1 MLPGSGGS
9 SRARPA
15 ACARERDERTA
26 VPTPRW
32 FESARSCPAAAALP
46 TCPGPALHRTV
57 PQSVHGRT
65 RQERVSFMH
74 ALPRGTT
81 HPEPSSTHLKG
92 RVRERLLHGLE
103 VIAVCRET
111 RETQSQRQH
120 AWRHLTYVR
129 CRIRTVN
136 GAQRSVDEQPDR
148 CKDGQ
153 IADARVAFAAR
164 HLQGKKRRHVVR
176 NSSQVKSSKA
186 RQVKSGSSRSPRAN
200 HTTVPQRTAPHL
212 WSMGSI
218 KVVVEQ
224 QLNRKSPSPWRSL
237 SLPRSGRRYCDS
249 LAKSIAKSFPSLC
262 TYIQDMHV
270 QSTFTSTSAAALSRE
285 QNRPPLQTRAHD
297 IHHTP
302 PASPSSRSNL
312 CKHVIAVCSAL
323 ESSGCQK
330 SMKRI
335 SAGTSPSLYAE
346 CMNVVSKTTPVP
358 PGAAS

>member
-1 MLPGSGGS
+1 VLPGSGGS

-46 TCPGPALHRTV
+46 TCPGPVLHRTV

-164 HLQGKKRRHVVR
+164 HLQGKMRRHVVR
-176 NSSQVKSSKA
+176 NSSQLKSSKA

-224 QLNRKSPSPWRSL
+224 QLNRKSPSPSLDVGGVCLALGLGEDIVTRSRNL
-237 SLPRSGRRYCDS
+237 LPKASHHCVRTFKTCMCSLLLRVR
-249 LAKSIAKSFPSLC
+249 
-262 TYIQDMHV
+262 
-270 QSTFTSTSAAALSRE
+270 AL
-285 QNRPPLQTRAHD
+285 PHF
-297 IHHTP
+297 H
-302 PASPSSRSNL
+302 
-312 CKHVIAVCSAL
+312 
-323 ESSGCQK
+323 G
-330 SMKRI
+330 
-335 SAGTSPSLYAE
+335 
-346 CMNVVSKTTPVP
+346 SKTGRPSRREPMIFITRHPP
-358 PGAAS
+358 RPLPGATFVST

>member
-186 RQVKSGSSRSPRAN
+186 RQGKSGSSRSPRAN

-224 QLNRKSPSPWRSL
+224 QLNRKSPSPSL
-237 SLPRSGRRYCDS
+237 EES
-249 LAKSIAKSFPSLC
+249 
-262 TYIQDMHV
+262 
-270 QSTFTSTSAAALSRE
+270 
-285 QNRPPLQTRAHD
+285 
-297 IHHTP
+297 
-302 PASPSSRSNL
+302 ASPSVWEKIL
-312 CKHVIAVCSAL
+312 
-323 ESSGCQK
+323 
-330 SMKRI
+330 
-335 SAGTSPSLYAE
+335 
-346 CMNVVSKTTPVP
+346 
-358 PGAAS
+358 

>member
-74 ALPRGTT
+74 ALPRGAT

-111 RETQSQRQH
+111 RETHSQRQH

-129 CRIRTVN
+129 CGIRTVN

-153 IADARVAFAAR
+153 IADARVGFAAR
-164 HLQGKKRRHVVR
+164 HLPKPRRAEFLT
-176 NSSQVKSSKA
+176 SQVQSS
-186 RQVKSGSSRSPRAN
+186 
-200 HTTVPQRTAPHL
+200 
-212 WSMGSI
+212 
-218 KVVVEQ
+218 
-224 QLNRKSPSPWRSL
+224 
-237 SLPRSGRRYCDS
+237 
-249 LAKSIAKSFPSLC
+249 
-262 TYIQDMHV
+262 
-270 QSTFTSTSAAALSRE
+270 
-285 QNRPPLQTRAHD
+285 
-297 IHHTP
+297 
-302 PASPSSRSNL
+302 
-312 CKHVIAVCSAL
+312 
-323 ESSGCQK
+323 
-330 SMKRI
+330 
-335 SAGTSPSLYAE
+335 
-346 CMNVVSKTTPVP
+346 
-358 PGAAS
+358 

>member
-111 RETQSQRQH
+111 RETHSQRQH

-129 CRIRTVN
+129 CGIRTVN

-176 NSSQVKSSKA
+176 NSSQVKSS
-186 RQVKSGSSRSPRAN
+186 QVKSSQAG
-200 HTTVPQRTAPHL
+200 Q
-212 WSMGSI
+212 G
-218 KVVVEQ
+218 
-224 QLNRKSPSPWRSL
+224 KSNQARRG
-237 SLPRSGRRYCDS
+237 LP
-249 LAKSIAKSFPSLC
+249 
-262 TYIQDMHV
+262 
-270 QSTFTSTSAAALSRE
+270 AL
-285 QNRPPLQTRAHD
+285 T
-297 IHHTP
+297 TP
-302 PASPSSRSNL
+302 P
-312 CKHVIAVCSAL
+312 
-323 ESSGCQK
+323 
-330 SMKRI
+330 
-335 SAGTSPSLYAE
+335 
-346 CMNVVSKTTPVP
+346 
-358 PGAAS
+358 

>member
-1 MLPGSGGS
+1 
-9 SRARPA
+9 
-15 ACARERDERTA
+15 
-26 VPTPRW
+26 
-32 FESARSCPAAAALP
+32 
-46 TCPGPALHRTV
+46 
-57 PQSVHGRT
+57 
-65 RQERVSFMH
+65 MH

-186 RQVKSGSSRSPRAN
+186 RQGKSGSSRSPRAN
-200 HTTVPQRTAPHL
+200 HTTVPQRMAPHL

-224 QLNRKSPSPWRSL
+224 QLNRKSPSPSGGVCLGLGEDIVTRS
-237 SLPRSGRRYCDS
+237 RI
-249 LAKSIAKSFPSLC
+249 SIAKSFPSLC

-358 PGAAS
+358 TGAAS

>member
-46 TCPGPALHRTV
+46 TCPGPVLHRTV

-103 VIAVCRET
+103 VIAVCRQT

-186 RQVKSGSSRSPRAN
+186 RQGKSGSSRSPRAN

-224 QLNRKSPSPWRSL
+224 QLNRKSPSPWRRL
-237 SLPRSGRRYCDS
+237 SLREDIVTRSRNLLPKASAHHCVRTFKTCMCSLLLRVRALPHFHGSKTGRPSGREPMIFITRH
-249 LAKSIAKSFPSLC
+249 PP
-262 TYIQDMHV
+262 
-270 QSTFTSTSAAALSRE
+270 
-285 QNRPPLQTRAHD
+285 RPL
-297 IHHTP
+297 
-302 PASPSSRSNL
+302 
-312 CKHVIAVCSAL
+312 
-323 ESSGCQK
+323 
-330 SMKRI
+330 
-335 SAGTSPSLYAE
+335 
-346 CMNVVSKTTPVP
+346 
-358 PGAAS
+358 PGATFVST